1 MPFRIDLIP
10 TDLAVL
16 DNINFDNPANTGN
29 AMITLD
35 SVGLKCMKSKNRQ
48 LNHDKFVE
56 L

>member
-1 MPFRIDLIP
+1 MPFKMDLIP

-16 DNINFDNPANTGN
+16 ANINLDNPANTGN
-29 AMITLD
+29 AMITSD
-35 SVGLKCMKSKNRQ
+35 SVGLKYMKSKNHQ